1 MATLRQIIEA
11 LDTYLET
18 AGALGITC
26 VKGFPDFRQPNLVPP
41 VAALFYAGSSAARPE
56 TARGRVGSSSPAVT
70 LTLGVYATDEVN
82 LLELAE
88 KLQAIRKARPV
99 ISAGTGSAAQK
110 LHLVIGDDERTP
122 PDAED
127 PKELRHFITVPVSLV
142 TVKSFT

>member
-1 MATLRQIIEA
+1 MATLRQMIEA

-26 VKGFPDFRQPNLVPP
+26 IRGFPDFRQPNLTPP
-41 VAALFYAGSSAARPE
+41 IAALFYAGSSAARPE

-82 LLELAE
+82 LFELAE

-99 ISAGTGSAAQK
+99 LSAGSGSAAGQYR
-110 LHLVIGDDERTP
+110 LVLGDDERTP

-127 PKELRHFITVPVSLV
+127 PRELRHFITAPVSLV
-142 TVKSFT
+142 TVKSYE